1 MKSDQPSTRLPTGFS
16 NLFSSVLHLPR
27 LMRAPPNR
35 ASWKWAKENRV
46 LPKDAAEPGPY
57 RPERTPWVIGISEA
71 LHAATTKNL
80 SAVLGR
86 QMSKTEG
93 VLLNQIGRILDDD
106 PRPIMYVGP
115 TEKNVLSIS
124 NGRVTP
130 MIQGV
135 PSLRAAL
142 AGGHKDKTTEKFING
157 VRLGFAW
164 AGSPTELASH
174 PNAWVLIDERDR
186 MGPTGEG
193 DVDAIVNSSVA
204 TYDGCIARVST
215 PLEGD
220 VSRGPKDGSCDHWGV
235 AADEDVASP
244 IWRLWQNGSRH
255 EWAVPCPHCNEY
267 FIPHMDLLIYDDQL
281 PAAEI
286 GASAYLVCSASG
298 CQIKN
303 ESKELMNARGIFVA
317 PGEVVAANSAKA
329 KCAVVDGQPVEFG
342 CYLDKEQTDMSF
354 WVSGLMSPWRP
365 FGAAAKTLFE
375 AKKSADPTKEQA
387 VINTEFGQ
395 VYKHRGKALDWHMVL
410 DLKQDYRK
418 RVVPAAVKIL
428 TLGVD
433 THKSRLNFVVRG
445 WGVNYESWL
454 VDQGELWGET
464 RYIDSHVWR
473 QLSDLLS
480 TTFGGMPIAL
490 GLIDSG
496 YKPNDDEPAPSSTV
510 YQFCYRNKRMFP
522 AKGHDTRTR
531 SHSPSQIDVT
541 YNGKVIT
548 GGLQL
553 WHLDSDFFKS
563 FIYSRMEWPSDQP
576 GGWHIPSDVD
586 DEYCKQVVSE
596 VRRVL
601 PSGKPKWDKIRRDN
615 HFLDCEMMAAAAAYI
630 LRLHNLRDEDT
641 PTQARPRTRRVHGGI
656 RR

>member
-1 MKSDQPSTRLPTGFS
+1 
-16 NLFSSVLHLPR
+16 
-27 LMRAPPNR
+27 
-35 ASWKWAKENRV
+35 
-46 LPKDAAEPGPY
+46 
-57 RPERTPWVIGISEA
+57 
-71 LHAATTKNL
+71 
-80 SAVLGR
+80 
-86 QMSKTEG
+86 MSKTEG
-93 VLLNQIGRILDDD
+93 VLFNQIGRTMDDD
-106 PRPIMYVGP
+106 PRPMMYVGP
-115 TEKNVLSIS
+115 TEKQVLSVS
-124 NGRVTP
+124 NSRVAP

-135 PSLRAAL
+135 PTLRAGL

-174 PNAWVLIDERDR
+174 PNAFVLIDERDR
-186 MGPTGEG
+186 MGPTTEG

-204 TYDGCIARVST
+204 TYDGLIIRVST

-220 VSRGPKDGSCDHWGV
+220 VTRGPKDGTCDHWEP
-235 AADEDVASP
+235 AKDEDVSSP
-244 IWRLWQNGSRH
+244 IWRWWQNGTRH
-255 EWAVPCPHCNEY
+255 EWATPCPHCKEY
-267 FIPHMDLLIYDDQL
+267 FIAHLDLLRYDESGTADQL
-281 PAAEI
+281 LSSAAL
-286 GASAYLVCSASG
+286 ACSANG
-298 CQIKN
+298 CEIRNDQKDWMN
-303 ESKELMNARGIFVA
+303 ERGVFVA
-317 PGEVVAANSAKA
+317 PGEVVELSKA
-329 KCAVVDGQPVEFG
+329 GAVIDGQKVAFG
-342 CYLDKEQTDMSF
+342 DYLDKGKPDLSF

-365 FGAAAKTLFE
+365 FSSAAKFIFE
-375 AKKSADPTKEQA
+375 AKKSGDPKKEQA

-395 VYKHRGKALDWHMVL
+395 VYRNRGKAIDWHIVSE
-410 DLKQDYRK
+410 LKQGYTK
-418 RVVPAAVKIL
+418 RSVPSGVKVL

-433 THKSRLNFVVRG
+433 THKERLNFVVRG

-454 VDQGELWGET
+454 IDSGELWGET
-464 RYIDSHVWR
+464 RFIDGLVWR
-473 QLSDLLS
+473 QLADILS
-480 TTFGGMPIAL
+480 TSYDGFPVAM

-510 YQFCYRNKRMFP
+510 YQFAYKNKRMFP

-563 FIYSRMEWPSDQP
+563 FIFSRMEWPEGQP
-576 GGWHIPSDVD
+576 GGWHLPADIE

-601 PSGKPKWDKIRRDN
+601 SSGKPKWDKIRRDN
-615 HFLDCEMMAAAAAYI
+615 HFLDCEMMATAAAYI
-630 LRLHNLRDEDT
+630 LRLHNLSDDDK
-641 PTQARPRTRRVHGGI
+641 PMQAQSRTRKVHGGL

>member
-1 MKSDQPSTRLPTGFS
+1 
-16 NLFSSVLHLPR
+16 
-27 LMRAPPNR
+27 
-35 ASWKWAKENRV
+35 
-46 LPKDAAEPGPY
+46 
-57 RPERTPWVIGISEA
+57 
-71 LHAATTKNL
+71 
-80 SAVLGR
+80 
-86 QMSKTEG
+86 MSKTEG
-93 VLLNQIGRILDDD
+93 VLFNQIGRTMDDD
-106 PRPIMYVGP
+106 PRPMMYVGP
-115 TEKNVLSIS
+115 TEKQVLSIS
-124 NGRVTP
+124 NGRVSP

-135 PSLRAAL
+135 PTLRDAL

-174 PNAWVLIDERDR
+174 PNAFVLIDERDR
-186 MGPTGEG
+186 MGPTSEG

-204 TYDGCIARVST
+204 TYDGLIIRVST

-220 VSRGPKDGSCDHWGV
+220 VVRGPKNGSCDHWDI
-235 AADEDVASP
+235 AEDEDVSSP
-244 IWRLWQNGSRH
+244 IWRWWQNGSRH
-255 EWAVPCPHCNEY
+255 EWATPCPHCKEY
-267 FIPHMDLLIYDDQL
+267 FIAHLDLLMYDETGGPEKL
-281 PAAEI
+281 L
-286 GASAYLVCSASG
+286 ASAHLACSASG
-298 CQIKN
+298 CQIHNDHKDWMN
-303 ESKELMNARGIFVA
+303 ERGVFVA
-317 PGEVVAANSAKA
+317 PGEVVQLKKTHAQI
-329 KCAVVDGQPVEFG
+329 DGQRVEFG
-342 CYLDKEQTDMSF
+342 DYLDREKPDLSF

-365 FGAAAKTLFE
+365 FSAAAKTLYE
-375 AKKSADPTKEQA
+375 AKKSGDPKKEQA

-395 VYKHRGKALDWHMVL
+395 VYRNRGKAVDWHIVS
-410 DLKQDYRK
+410 DLKQGYTK
-418 RVVPAAVKIL
+418 RSIPTGVKVL

-454 VDQGELWGET
+454 IDAGELWGET
-464 RYIDSHVWR
+464 RFIDSPVWR
-473 QLSDLLS
+473 QLSDILS
-480 TTFGGMPIAL
+480 TTYGNFPVAM

-510 YQFCYRNKRMFP
+510 YQFCYKNKRMFP

-563 FIYSRMEWPSDQP
+563 FIYSRMEWPEDQP
-576 GGWHIPSDVD
+576 GGWHLPSDIE

-601 PSGKPKWDKIRRDN
+601 SSGKPKWDKIRRDN
-615 HFLDCEMMAAAAAYI
+615 HFLDCEMMATAAAYI
-630 LRLHNLRDEDT
+630 LRLHNLTNSDK
-641 PTQARPRTRRVHGGI
+641 PMQAQPRTRKVHGGLK
-656 RR
+656 R